1 VSGHSAAEKT
11 GNLTHA
17 TARQYLSALLASEW
31 VILGL
36 WRKIL
41 RGKTELFHVLQ
52 IGYDFSM
59 AKLRRRRTL
68 RDAYRFPGF
77 VPAMIVH
84 GMFGSPLTRVVSLK
98 RRQKKQPAASV
109 ASGTAVTTTA
119 SLRWCETYPV
129 AAWTSTWS
137 WKCGG
142 WTVEAAAK

>member
-1 VSGHSAAEKT
+1 
-11 GNLTHA
+11 
-17 TARQYLSALLASEW
+17 